1 MTSIQIIFARV
12 RAAIQQL
19 TPTGFSFRA
28 RAWYAGLIVRWILG
42 GMLSV
47 GLTLA
52 GGCEMLG
59 HKKPEFTPPLSTMA
73 PYDMSQGEVLWAV
86 VPLANETGT
95 ELIDPLLISDK
106 LVAAAEEVEGVRT
119 VPLNRT
125 LVAMRALE
133 ISRITDPGQIRKLAS
148 AMGVDGVLVGSI
160 TAWDPYDPPT
170 LGLSLALYANP
181 GRVADGSLDT
191 RALSKSPTDMAPG
204 AQSGYSSRPA
214 SVVSAHLDARDH
226 AVLSKLKD
234 YATGRHDPAS
244 ALGWHR
250 YTASMD
256 LYTQFAAHELVAE
269 LLDKERARI
278 WGMRRVQKTALSSP

>member
-12 RAAIQQL
+12 RAGVKQL
-19 TPTGFSFRA
+19 TPTRLFSRAEAIPTGF
-28 RAWYAGLIVRWILG
+28 IVRVTLG
-42 GMLSV
+42 SLMSV
-47 GLTLA
+47 GLTLV
-52 GGCEMLG
+52 GGCAMMG
-59 HKKPEFTPPLSTMA
+59 HKKPELTPPLATMA
-73 PYDMSQGEVLWAV
+73 PYDIAQGEVLWAV
-86 VPLANETGT
+86 VPLANESGT
-95 ELIDPLLISDK
+95 ELVDPLLVSDK

-133 ISRITDPGQIRKLAS
+133 ISRVTNPGQIRKLAS

-170 LGLSLALYANP
+170 LGLSLALYVNP
-181 GRVADGSLDT
+181 GRMADGSLDT
-191 RALSKSPTDMAPG
+191 RALSKSPTDTAPG
-204 AQSGYSSRPA
+204 AQSSYASRPA

-226 AVLSKLKD
+226 AVLAKLKD
-234 YATGRHDPAS
+234 YAMGRHDPAS

-278 WGMRRVQKTALSSP
+278 WGMRRAHKTALSSP